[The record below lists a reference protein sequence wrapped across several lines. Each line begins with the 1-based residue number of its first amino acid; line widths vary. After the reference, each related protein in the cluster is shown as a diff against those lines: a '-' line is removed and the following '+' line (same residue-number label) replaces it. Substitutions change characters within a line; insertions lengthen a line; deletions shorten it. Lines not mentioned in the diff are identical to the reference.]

1 MTLTEVLGWSA
12 AGLVFATFWVKTM
25 IPLRLVAMA
34 SNAVFVVYGLML
46 GAPSIIALHGTLLP
60 LNLWRLHKMRDLTQR
75 VRSASRGPM
84 DLSMLL
90 PYMSQHTKAAGEVF
104 FHKGDLSDHVIYVIS
119 GTVRIADLD
128 RHIGPGEL
136 LGEMGVFSED
146 RRRTDT
152 AVAETE
158 VTYGQIS
165 AERFW
170 EVFFQ
175 DPAFGAYLIRTI
187 VRRANTNVEW
197 ATSRYQSALTEQG

>member
-1 MTLTEVLGWSA
+1 MTVTEVLGWTA
-12 AGLVFATFWVKTM
+12 AGLVLTAFWVKTM

-34 SNAVFVVYGLML
+34 GNIAFLAYGFLL
-46 GAPSIIALHGTLLP
+46 GAPSIIALHGLLLP
-60 LNLWRLHKMRDLTQR
+60 LNFVRLRKMRDLTRR
-75 VRSASRGPM
+75 VRGVSQGSM

-90 PYMSQHTKAAGEVF
+90 PYMSQHSKAAGEAF

-119 GTVRIADLD
+119 GTVRITDLD
-128 RHIGPGEL
+128 RQIGPGEL
-136 LGEMGVFSED
+136 LGEMGVFTED

-165 AERFW
+165 ADRFW

-197 ATSRYQSALTEQG
+197 ATSRYQSALTEQA

>member
-1 MTLTEVLGWSA
+1 MTVTEVLGWTA
-12 AGLVFATFWVKTM
+12 AGLVLTAFWVKTM

-34 SNAVFVVYGLML
+34 GNIAFLAYGFLL
-46 GAPSIIALHGTLLP
+46 GAPSIIALHGLLLP
-60 LNLWRLHKMRDLTQR
+60 LNFVRLRKMRDLTRR
-75 VRSASRGPM
+75 VRGVSQGAM

-90 PYMSQHTKAAGEVF
+90 PYMSQHSKAAGEAF
-104 FHKGDLSDHVIYVIS
+104 FLKGDLSDHVIYVIS
-119 GTVRIADLD
+119 GTVRITDLD
-128 RHIGPGEL
+128 RQIGPGEL
-136 LGEMGVFSED
+136 LGEMGVFTED

-165 AERFW
+165 ADRFW

-197 ATSRYQSALTEQG
+197 ATSRYQSALTEQA

>member
-25 IPLRLVAMA
+25 IPLRMVAMA
-34 SNAVFVVYGLML
+34 GNATFLAYGLML
-46 GAPSIIALHGTLLP
+46 GAPSIIALHGALLP
-60 LNLWRLHKMRDLTQR
+60 LNFLRLRKMRDLTQR
-75 VRSASRGPM
+75 VRSASQGAM

-90 PYMSQHTKAAGEVF
+90 PYMSQHQKSAGEVF
-104 FHKGDLSDHVIYVIS
+104 FQKGDLSDHVIYLIS
-119 GTVRIADLD
+119 GTVRIVDLD
-128 RHIGPGEL
+128 RSLGAGEL

-152 AVAETE
+152 ALAETD
-158 VTYGQIS
+158 VVYGQIS

-187 VRRANTNVEW
+187 VRRSSTNMEW
-197 ATSRYQSALTEQG
+197 AASRYQSALTEQG